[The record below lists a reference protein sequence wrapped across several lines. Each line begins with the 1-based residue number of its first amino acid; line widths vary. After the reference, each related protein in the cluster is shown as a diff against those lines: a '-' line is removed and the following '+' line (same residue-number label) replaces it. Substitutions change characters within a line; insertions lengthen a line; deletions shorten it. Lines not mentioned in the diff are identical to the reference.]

1 MPKPRKP
8 SKLKPLKTLKIFCEG
23 EKTEPNYL
31 KGYIATLD
39 NETRKSVV
47 EIEKTRKN
55 TAVQLVEEAIKAKKS
70 SQSLPEDEFWVVYD
84 RESVAKY
91 PDELHA
97 KAFDKANNS
106 GVHVAICNVCFEYWL
121 LLHFVST
128 DAPYQTYE
136 DLRKNSALN
145 DEVRKVCGC
154 DYDKSS
160 ASIFAAIKDRVSDA
174 RERGRRLNERGK
186 ESAEKGK
193 DKTYHINP
201 YVGMVDLLQAIDDFA

>member
-1 MPKPRKP
+1 M
-8 SKLKPLKTLKIFCEG
+8 
-23 EKTEPNYL
+23 
-31 KGYIATLD
+31 
-39 NETRKSVV
+39 
-47 EIEKTRKN
+47 
-55 TAVQLVEEAIKAKKS
+55 
-70 SQSLPEDEFWVVYD
+70 
-84 RESVAKY
+84 
-91 PDELHA
+91 
-97 KAFDKANNS
+97 
-106 GVHVAICNVCFEYWL
+106 
-121 LLHFVST
+121 ST

-193 DKTYHINP
+193 DKPYHINP